1 MENEGALEGILVLD
15 LSRVLAGP
23 YCTMI
28 LGDLGAEVIKIE
40 EPSKGDDTR
49 QWGPPWKG
57 GESAY
62 YLCVNRNKKSVAIN
76 LKHEAGRDVVRSLA
90 RKADVL
96 VENFLPGKMDEWGLG
111 YGDLRKTNPGL
122 VYCSITG
129 YGQDGPSRDRPGYDF
144 IIQAQGGL
152 MGITGPVEGPPSK
165 VGVAI
170 VDLAAGLYAAIA
182 ILAAVHHR
190 GSSGEGQY
198 IDLSL
203 LDSQLA
209 WLANVGSNY
218 LISGNPTLRYGN
230 AHPNIVPYEAFEARD
245 RWFALAVG
253 NDRQFTRL
261 CRILERPELAMDPR
275 FSTNAE
281 RVRNREILVPLLA
294 RVFQERD
301 AGQWLREM
309 EAEDIP
315 CAPIQ
320 TVDQALEGLQVVS
333 RGMVAEFPHPSA
345 GTVRLVGSPIRL
357 SRTPTAI
364 RSHPPLLGEHTT
376 TVLRDRLGYDEQQV
390 AELRAQGVIR

>member
-1 MENEGALEGILVLD
+1 VETNGALRDVLVLD

-40 EPSKGDDTR
+40 EPLRGDDTR

-62 YLCVNRNKKSVAIN
+62 YLCVNRNKKSVAVN
-76 LKHEAGRDVVRSLA
+76 LKHETGREIVRSLA
-90 RKADVL
+90 GRADVV
-96 VENFLPGKMDEWGLG
+96 VENFLPGKMEEWGLG
-111 YGDLRKTNPGL
+111 YEALRRVNPGL

-152 MGITGPVEGPPSK
+152 MGITGPVDGAPSK

-182 ILAAVHHR
+182 ILAALNHR
-190 GSSGEGQY
+190 RATGEGQS
-198 IDLSL
+198 IDLAL

-209 WLANVGSNY
+209 WLANVASNH
-218 LISGNPTLRYGN
+218 LISGEPARRYGN
-230 AHPNIVPYEAFEARD
+230 AHPNIVPYEAFEAQD

-253 NDRQFTRL
+253 NDRQFGRL
-261 CRILERPELAMDPR
+261 CGILGRPELAADPR
-275 FSTNAE
+275 FATNAE
-281 RVRNREILVPLLA
+281 RVRNREVLVPLLA
-294 RVFQERD
+294 GLFRERD
-301 AGQWLREM
+301 AEAWLREL
-309 EAEDIP
+309 ERQDIP

-320 TVDQALEGLQVVS
+320 TVEQALADPQAAS
-333 RGMVAEFPHPSA
+333 RGMIVETPHPSA
-345 GTVRLVGSPIRL
+345 GTVRMIASPIRL
-357 SRTPTAI
+357 SLTPAEV
-364 RSHPPLLGEHTT
+364 RAHPPLLGEHTSQ
-376 TVLRDRLGYDEQQV
+376 VLAERLGYDD
-390 AELRAQGVIR
+390 LRLAALRSEGAIR